1 METIKKIVIIG
12 PESTGKS
19 TLCEKLADHY
29 HTSWVPEYAREYL
42 EKHGPDYTFEDLR
55 DIAAGQLELE
65 DEAVIKLENT
75 QSANSNQQLAISNQN
90 SNFTTHHS
98 PLFIDTDMY
107 VMKVWSEFVF
117 NKCDNWILNRIAE
130 RKYDLYLLCDVDLPW
145 IKDDLREYPD
155 LKVRKKLFYF
165 YKDLLVNQ
173 KTPWCHISGDYD
185 ERLSKATNF
194 VENAF
199 T

>member
-19 TLCEKLADHY
+19 TLCEKLAEHY

-42 EKHGPDYTFEDLR
+42 ERHGAKYTFEDLY
-55 DIAAGQLELE
+55 DIAVGQLRLE
-65 DEAVIKLENT
+65 DEVTEKI
-75 QSANSNQQLAISNQN
+75 QN
-90 SNFTTHHS
+90 SQSIEPSGVHISPFTIHHS

-117 NKCDNWILNRIAE
+117 NKCNNWVLNRIAE

-145 IKDDLREYPD
+145 VKDDLREYPD
-155 LKVRKKLFYF
+155 LKVRKKLYYF

-173 KTPWCHISGDYD
+173 QVPWYQISGDYD
-185 ERLSKATNF
+185 ERFSKATNF